1 MLNGAVRSDR
11 SSFLF
16 SKRVLQLAARRQK
29 RLKKVRSHRTYHGAH
44 RDRRGL
50 GRARRTWNPPNRGMV
65 AQNRLAEQRS
75 SSGNERSSQS
85 SASEL
90 PPAFRNHR
98 GALSVSQLRLSSGSK
113 SQRANAASPG
123 PRNNA
128 SRRFQIGLARSC
140 RCRESRIRT
149 TSKSAS
155 VIVALFSTKSERSDT
170 MFVI

>member
-1 MLNGAVRSDR
+1 MREEIL
-11 SSFLF
+11 FLVF
-16 SKRVLQLAARRQK
+16 RKSPSASGSWTKKAQK
-29 RLKKVRSHRTYHGAH
+29 GSVASHIPWCTH
-44 RDRRGL
+44 RERRGL

-155 VIVALFSTKSERSDT
+155 VIIALFCIEIRQE
-170 MFVI
+170 